1 MSPARWPGLSLAMA
15 RGVIPSSLLVT
26 VDRLA
31 KCRAWNRVTK
41 AGVAFDYSWAT
52 ADTASFLLIR
62 EPHHSDEDIDKAVA
76 EIVAS
81 GESAGPVRV
90 ARLALGPGAP
100 KEAAGFFEAPR

>member
-1 MSPARWPGLSLAMA
+1 MSR
-15 RGVIPSSLLVT
+15 RVIPSSLLVT

-31 KCRAWNRVTK
+31 KARAWGRVTQ

-52 ADTASFLLIR
+52 EDTASFLLIR
-62 EPHHSDEDIDKAVA
+62 EPRHSDEDIDRAVA

-90 ARLALGPGAP
+90 ARLFVEGGG
-100 KEAAGFFEAPR
+100 ESAGLL

>member
-1 MSPARWPGLSLAMA
+1 MA

-31 KCRAWNRVTK
+31 RARAWGRVTR

-52 ADTASFLLIR
+52 QDTASFLLIR
-62 EPHHSDEDIDKAVA
+62 EPHHRDEDIDRAVA
-76 EIVAS
+76 EIMAS

-90 ARLALGPGAP
+90 ARLDLGAAAP
-100 KEAAGFFEAPR
+100 APAGIF

>member
-1 MSPARWPGLSLAMA
+1 MA

-31 KCRAWNRVTK
+31 KCRSWGRVTK

-52 ADTASFLLIR
+52 QDTASFLLIR
-62 EPHHSDEDIDKAVA
+62 EPHHNDADIDRAVA
-76 EIVAS
+76 EIVAT

-90 ARLALGPGAP
+90 ARLDMGGRGPAEP
-100 KEAAGFFEAPR
+100 AGLFEAPSR

>member
-1 MSPARWPGLSLAMA
+1 MA

-31 KCRAWNRVTK
+31 KARAWGRVTR
-41 AGVAFDYSWAT
+41 ADVAFDYSWAT
-52 ADTASFLLIR
+52 NETASFLLIR
-62 EPHHSDEDIDKAVA
+62 EPRHTDADIDRAVA

-90 ARLALGPGAP
+90 ARLVVEGGSRPP
-100 KEAAGFFEAPR
+100 EASGFFEAK

>member
-1 MSPARWPGLSLAMA
+1 MMA
-15 RGVIPSSLLVT
+15 RGVIPSSLLVS

-31 KCRAWNRVTK
+31 KCRAWGRVTR

-52 ADTASFLLIR
+52 EDTASFLLIR
-62 EPHHSDEDIDKAVA
+62 EPHHKDEDIDRAVA

-90 ARLALGPGAP
+90 ARLDVGSR
-100 KEAAGFFEAPR
+100 AAGPSSGLF

>member
-1 MSPARWPGLSLAMA
+1 MA

-31 KCRAWNRVTK
+31 KARAWGRVTQ
-41 AGVAFDYSWAT
+41 ADVAFDYSWAT
-52 ADTASFLLIR
+52 EDTASFLLIR
-62 EPHHSDEDIDKAVA
+62 EPRHTDEDIDRAVA

-90 ARLALGPGAP
+90 ARLVVEGGRAT
-100 KEAAGFFEAPR
+100 EASGLL